1 MFGKNTLLEVEELH
15 VSAGPVPLLR
25 NVSLHI
31 DQGEILGLV
40 GESGSGK
47 SLTALSIMGLLESPP
62 MDTTSGRIHF
72 NGLDILNATDAD
84 LEAIRGNDI
93 AMIFQEPM
101 TSLNPVFT
109 IGDQVMEAL
118 YLHKQIDQT
127 TAKSEASHLME
138 RVGIMPAELTL
149 ARYPHQ
155 LSGGQRQRVMIAM
168 AIACKPGLL
177 IADEPTTAL
186 DVTVQAQ
193 ILELL
198 HELRREYAM
207 SMLLIA
213 HDLGVV
219 RHYCDRVAVMY
230 CGEIVELATSD
241 ALFMQPR
248 HPYTLALLNTIPAL
262 NPRGVELPSIKGLV
276 PPPESLTSGC
286 AFAPRCDRASARCS
300 HDEPALEGDTHAV
313 RCWHPV
319 DASELERKI
328 HHD

>member
-1 MFGKNTLLEVEELH
+1 MFGENTLLEVEQLH

-31 DQGEILGLV
+31 NRGEILGLV

-47 SLTALSIMGLLESPP
+47 SLTALSVMGLLESPP

-72 NGLDILNATDAD
+72 NGLDILKATDAT
-84 LEAIRGNDI
+84 LEAIRGNEV

-118 YLHKQIDQT
+118 LLHKKIDKP
-127 TAKSEASHLME
+127 AAISEASQLME
-138 RVGIMPAELTL
+138 RVGIMPAELAL

-198 HELRREYAM
+198 HELRRENAM

-230 CGEIVELATSD
+230 CGQIVELATSD

-262 NPRGVELPSIKGLV
+262 NPRGVELPSIAGHV
-276 PPPESLTSGC
+276 PSPESLTQGC
-286 AFAPRCDRASARCS
+286 AFAPRCDRATARCS
-300 HDEPALEGDTHAV
+300 SEEPPLSCDAHAV
-313 RCWHPV
+313 RCWHPI
-319 DASELERKI
+319 DASALDRKI
-328 HHD
+328 RND